1 LRAPRLS
8 GRFRLCARHIRG
20 GSDHQEAAAEVLSQA
35 SGLLNDR
42 ERHIIE
48 ASRLAKI
55 PITLRGL
62 PRSLVSHESVRLIGV
77 RALEKVQTA
86 VGDHLE
92 ARERARAER
101 GHDRNVGGVA
111 PACHQNSTG
120 AQLVVMASN
129 VYQGPPR

>member
-1 LRAPRLS
+1 M
-8 GRFRLCARHIRG
+8 
-20 GSDHQEAAAEVLSQA
+20 LSQA

-48 ASRLAKI
+48 ASRLAEI

-62 PRSLVSHESVRLIGV
+62 PEEFGVSHESVRLIGV

-111 PACHQNSTG
+111 PAGHQNSAG

-129 VYQGPPR
+129 VYQWPPR

>member
-1 LRAPRLS
+1 M
-8 GRFRLCARHIRG
+8 
-20 GSDHQEAAAEVLSQA
+20 LSQA

-48 ASRLAKI
+48 ASRLAEI

-62 PRSLVSHESVRLIGV
+62 PEEFGVSLESVRLIGV

-111 PACHQNSTG
+111 PACHQNSAG

-129 VYQGPPR
+129 VYQWPPR